1 MNGMLG
7 IQIGLLIL
15 LIFLSGFFSGIET
28 ALVSLNT
35 VKVKSLVQMQARGAK
50 ALERIKSDP
59 HKLIITILIGNN
71 IVNISAASLA
81 TVIFTDLFGLGGVGV
96 ATGVMTFL
104 ILVFGEISPKTIANH
119 HAENVSLRVARTIEI
134 MMIVLTPII
143 FIFEAISKNVLRL
156 FGSSKAEQ
164 VSQEELR
171 TIVNIGKD
179 QGILSEE
186 SADMMHNLLKFEGTK
201 VTAIM
206 TPKTEIVM
214 INAQSKVKDVIDFV
228 VKQPYSRY
236 PLYEKNKDTIIG
248 ILDIEDV
255 LIAAKDS
262 KPNTK
267 VKNLADPVFFVP
279 ESKEIDDLLTDLEG
293 REVPMAVIVDE
304 YGSVTGIVTIEDILE
319 EIVGEIFDKSK
330 KAEDYI
336 KKIDSKTALVDGRIP
351 IDEIN
356 EIMRLG
362 MRESIHYNTVGGFIE
377 YKLQRIPKTGETI
390 STKRVT
396 FTVKKASPQ
405 GGMLLH
411 VKKK

>member
-336 KKIDSKTALVDGRIP
+336 KKIDSNTALVDGRIP